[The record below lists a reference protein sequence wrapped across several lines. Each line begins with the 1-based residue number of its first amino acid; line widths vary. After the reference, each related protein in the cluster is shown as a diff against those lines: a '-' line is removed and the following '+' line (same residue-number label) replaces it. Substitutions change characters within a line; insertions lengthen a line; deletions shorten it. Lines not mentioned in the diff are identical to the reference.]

1 MTSSPSQ
8 SPPPFLASI
17 LLSSSSSSSF
27 RSSPPFLSII
37 YDIVALSISTSF
49 SCFYVLSSSSSSSVR
64 SSPPFLSTIYDIS
77 IFDCQSPP
85 PFHTSIGKFT
95 PFISVVIF
103 LSISTSIS
111 FYYSST
117 SLSPPP
123 FLPSVI
129 FFVVVLSIFTPFSS
143 FYNEFIVVVVAQS
156 ISTFDSSRLRQS
168 TGSYSIPP
176 LCILSLQLFLF
187 LIVTFGCFFVRHLRN
202 LRHIFRHKRVERHS
216 DTSTSLRV

>member
-1 MTSSPSQ
+1 MTSQSMTVNPPLHFILLLCHLHQSSFSFR
-8 SPPPFLASI
+8 SPPPS
-17 LLSSSSSSSF
+17 LS
-27 RSSPPFLSII
+27 P
-37 YDIVALSISTSF
+37 
-49 SCFYVLSSSSSSSVR
+49 
-64 SSPPFLSTIYDIS
+64 
-77 IFDCQSPP
+77 
-85 PFHTSIGKFT
+85 
-95 PFISVVIF
+95 
-103 LSISTSIS
+103 
-111 FYYSST
+111 FYYSSM

-129 FFVVVLSIFTPFSS
+129 FFVVVLLIFTPFSS

-216 DTSTSLRV
+216 DASTSFRA